1 MIHPELWWPHPPY
14 LDYCP
19 HISWI
24 CLASTCLMVKIT
36 NKIPITQ
43 AIMLQ
48 YVQSHLRW
56 LNQSQCF
63 TMFHHLSSIQPPY
76 FSTFKTFH
84 SQPPQVFT
92 IFGRS
97 TRASAP
103 SPSGRCRPPPG
114 RRAAARRPLGRRRGR
129 AWGCHSLGDFAKK
142 DGWICFDIC
151 YTLQGLSIY
160 IIYIYYYIHY
170 VYSFLYSHTYIHF
183 VICFNVFKCVLIWF

>member
-1 MIHPELWWPHPPY
+1 MIWFSSYDSSRVMVTSPSLPGLLPPHFLDLSCIHMLDGQNHQQNTHVWWFSH
-14 LDYCP
+14 
-19 HISWI
+19 HVAI
-24 CLASTCLMVKIT
+24 CSIASSMIKSI
-36 NKIPITQ
+36 
-43 AIMLQ
+43 A
-48 YVQSHLRW
+48 
-56 LNQSQCF
+56 
-63 TMFHHLSSIQPPY
+63 MFHHLSSIQPPY

-84 SQPPQVFT
+84 GQPPQVFT

-170 VYSFLYSHTYIHF
+170 VYSFLYSHTYIIF
-183 VICFNVFKCVLIWF
+183 IL